1 MAATAVRALTGP
13 TRPRARQLQPV
24 MRVVQAASAVRVV
37 KRQMA
42 VTVATVAMVAL
53 RDLAATVGQASRPET
68 IRMARTLVVAA
79 LVAKAEQA
87 VQWLAGL
94 AQAEMRAMVP
104 RAVRVATVA

>member
-1 MAATAVRALTGP
+1 LSGRMP
-13 TRPRARQLQPV
+13 PRGRQLQPV
-24 MRVVQAASAVRVV
+24 TRAEMAASAVRVV

-68 IRMARTLVVAA
+68 TRMARTLAAAA

-87 VQWLAGL
+87 VQSRVLL

-104 RAVRVATVA
+104 RAVRVATVV